1 MSFKPNLQALHDCI
15 HYMAA
20 TRTPKESSPSKI
32 DPKRDFFKSI
42 DLQKKNAEDLF
53 KKVPIRPSTAV
64 ANRVSLRNQNSSIT
78 KIKQKLSLMSSEA
91 ESFLNKTNRDV
102 NQSNRSDA
110 PEMEEKGIFLIV
122 SHLKCSGEAKTL
134 RLTSNLLLKAHEKE
148 DSPKIS
154 FFRSAHKPRP
164 ISVNAQLNIESRE
177 EELSAAQDLLN
188 EKIQNNYHHFRKTTA
203 KLWARPFEKYEEK
216 MSNLL
221 GKSPIPT
228 FDFNQK
234 PLSSK
239 NEEAKSFFS
248 NDSAAENSPNLETPK
263 RLSHGFRKQD
273 HNRKSDKDLN
283 ATARSTVRSASTN
296 KKPCKV
302 FLLPPEE
309 PQINLQNISIEP
321 TSSPKRSH
329 RKIRKMASRPLTP
342 QTDLELSKVAQ
353 KFLDSP
359 DKTLLTTPKDIK
371 NSRIRNIKNY
381 IVQKRNLQIQN
392 ANLKEIFSHRSF
404 MSGHIQ
410 TPIIIT
416 QDMFNTSIQGSPV
429 THLHSNR
436 WLRNSFDS
444 DVVSKSLVLATP
456 TTKRR
461 PKLQSQRPE
470 TTPTKTRNARSKN
483 KKLSLDD
490 SSQKNKDKNSS
501 QHLSPWPDND
511 PVGKGT
517 GIQILPKDIEN
528 FEIEGWGQETNGSL
542 VNLQ

>member
-1 MSFKPNLQALHDCI
+1 
-15 HYMAA
+15 MAA

-32 DPKRDFFKSI
+32 DPKRDFFKNI

-53 KKVPIRPSTAV
+53 KKVPIRPSTAA

-91 ESFLNKTNRDV
+91 ESFLGKPSKDA
-102 NQSNRSDA
+102 NQSYRSDV
-110 PEMEEKGIFLIV
+110 PEMEEKGILFIISDLT
-122 SHLKCSGEAKTL
+122 SSGEAKTL

-154 FFRSAHKPRP
+154 FFRSAHKPRA

-177 EELSAAQDLLN
+177 EEISAAQDLLN

-234 PLSSK
+234 PSLTSK

-248 NDSAAENSPNLETPK
+248 NDSAVAENSNNPETPK

-283 ATARSTVRSASTN
+283 ATARSTIRSASTN

-329 RKIRKMASRPLTP
+329 RKIRKLVSRPLTP
-342 QTDLELSKVAQ
+342 QTDLELSKTAQ

-359 DKTLLTTPKDIK
+359 EKSLLTTPKDIK

-404 MSGHIQ
+404 MSGTIQ

-416 QDMFNTSIQGSPV
+416 QDMFNHSVQGSPV

-461 PKLQSQRPE
+461 PKLQTQRPE
-470 TTPTKTRNARSKN
+470 TTPTKTRTARSKN

-490 SSQKNKDKNSS
+490 PSQKNKDKNSS
-501 QHLSPWPDND
+501 QHLSPWPDNE
-511 PVGKGT
+511 PANKGI

-528 FEIEGWGQETNGSL
+528 FEIEGWGQETYGSL